1 MTVRGLLAAFLTAL
15 PAIAAAGPT
24 PVHDY
29 VLHCAGCHKLDGS
42 GSARVP
48 ALADV
53 GRLLERPGGRAYLLS
68 VPGVAQAPL
77 DDARLAALMNWVV
90 GRFGDQPPTP
100 PFTAAEAGR
109 RRESPL
115 LDPVRARACLFE
127 EPPCRD
133 PGSVSLTRGA
143 PGE

>member
-1 MTVRGLLAAFLTAL
+1 MTGRGLLAALLAGL
-15 PAIAAAGPT
+15 PAIAAAGPA

-77 DDARLAALMNWVV
+77 DDTRLAALMSWVI
-90 GRFGDQPPTP
+90 GHFGGKPPAP

-109 RRESPL
+109 RRASPL
-115 LDPVRARACLFE
+115 LDPVRARACLFDE
-127 EPPCRD
+127 GPCR
-133 PGSVSLTRGA
+133 PERFSLTRGA